1 MLRVSDLH
9 VSYGTSHVVRGV
21 SFDVNAGEV
30 VALLGR
36 NGAGKSTSLKAVM
49 GWLPA
54 RDGRIELETAT
65 GRREVGALPMH
76 ERAALGLGYVP
87 EDRRIFPHLTVREN
101 LRVGL
106 DRRRLRRAERD
117 RALARAVELFP
128 ALGDLLDHPGRV
140 LSGGQQQML
149 AIARVLVLDP
159 RVVLLDEPSQ
169 GLSPLLVE
177 AVLEA
182 IVRLAGEGI
191 GILLVE
197 QNAMAA
203 LAVSGRAYV
212 MEKGVITRS
221 DASAALRADRAA
233 LEQSLGAMVEM
244 S

>member
-9 VSYGTSHVVRGV
+9 VFYGKSHVVQGV
-21 SFDVNAGEV
+21 DFEIGAGEV

-36 NGAGKSTSLKAVM
+36 NGAGKSTTLKAVM

-54 RDGRIELETAT
+54 RQGRIELAT
-65 GRREVGALPMH
+65 PNGRRDVTGLPLH
-76 ERAALGLGYVP
+76 ERAALGIGYVP

-106 DRRRLRRAERD
+106 DRLRPTRED
-117 RALARAVELFP
+117 RARAFARAVELFP
-128 ALGDLLDHPGRV
+128 GLADRLDHPGRV

-182 IVRLAGEGI
+182 VVRLAREGI
-191 GILLVE
+191 GVLLVE
-197 QNAMAA
+197 QNAVAA
-203 LAVSGRAYV
+203 LEVSARGYL
-212 MEKGVITRS
+212 MDKGVISRS
-221 DASAALRADRAA
+221 GAASALRADHAA
-233 LEQSLGAMVEM
+233 LEQTLGVIAT
-244 S
+244 SP